1 MIRTSV
7 YRGTF
12 MSAGWEEGLA
22 RLKEEN
28 AAAVAADGAAR
39 AVDIAP
45 CGLRAPDSD
54 ASGIHSPGRGILHN
68 GETNAPQAV
77 EMSIIEVLTTST
89 LRQLPTLHHETGGI
103 LSAVDDGAQRLDTAP
118 AGFSTNTEQRRR
130 EPLVGGEWTLVEVD
144 GNEED
149 EWMEI

>member
-22 RLKEEN
+22 RLKEES
-28 AAAVAADGAAR
+28 AAAGAAEEVAR
-39 AVDIAP
+39 AVDIAR
-45 CGLRAPDSD
+45 CGLRAPDGD
-54 ASGIHSPGRGILHN
+54 ASGIHSPGRGILLN
-68 GETNAPQAV
+68 GETNALQAA
-77 EMSIIEVLTTST
+77 EISIKEVLTTSP
-89 LRQLPTLHHETGGI
+89 LRQLPTVHHETGGI
-103 LSAVDDGAQRLDTAP
+103 LSAVDDGVQRLDTSP
-118 AGFSTNTEQRRR
+118 AGFSTNTARRGR